1 VLLRP
6 DTYIGSVEKQT
17 ASMWVHTPEAAPGAP
32 PGTPAHRLEQ
42 RTIGY
47 VPGLFKIFDEI
58 LVNAADNKVR
68 DASMTCLRVDIDA
81 AAGSVRVY
89 NDGAGIPVE
98 MHQVEKVYVPELI
111 FGHLLTSSNYDDTE
125 KKARALARACAGACV
140 RAWARHHSCA
150 RIACGRARARVA
162 ACARCA
168 ARLRARP
175 HARACPRAWASAL
188 PPCVKGPS

>member
-1 VLLRP
+1 MYQKKSQLEHVLLRP
-6 DTYIGSVEKQT
+6 DTYIGSVEKQS
-17 ASMWVHTPEAAPGAP
+17 APMWVHVPSAPGAP
-32 PGTPAHRLEQ
+32 PRLEQ

-98 MHQVEKVYVPELI
+98 VHKEERVYVPELI

-125 KKARALARACAGACV
+125 KKARAARRRGFSYAARAL
-140 RAWARHHSCA
+140 
-150 RIACGRARARVA
+150 RARVTM
-162 ACARCA
+162 
-168 ARLRARP
+168 
-175 HARACPRAWASAL
+175 L
-188 PPCVKGPS
+188 PGSDP